1 MVSSGDLLLE
11 VHWDKFE
18 SNFIVQNY
26 WVSVQK
32 FTKLQISAAETFKN
46 HIPIYFFNPVT
57 SEHSSLFKIEILDLI
72 SKKYFDILNVC
83 LKPSC

>member
-26 WVSVQK
+26 RVSIQ
-32 FTKLQISAAETFKN
+32 TLTTLQISAAETF
-46 HIPIYFFNPVT
+46 
-57 SEHSSLFKIEILDLI
+57 
-72 SKKYFDILNVC
+72 
-83 LKPSC
+83 

>member
-1 MVSSGDLLLE
+1 MVCSGDWLLE

-26 WVSVQK
+26 WVSVKK

-46 HIPIYFFNPVT
+46 N
-57 SEHSSLFKIEILDLI
+57 ILI
-72 SKKYFDILNVC
+72 
-83 LKPSC
+83 